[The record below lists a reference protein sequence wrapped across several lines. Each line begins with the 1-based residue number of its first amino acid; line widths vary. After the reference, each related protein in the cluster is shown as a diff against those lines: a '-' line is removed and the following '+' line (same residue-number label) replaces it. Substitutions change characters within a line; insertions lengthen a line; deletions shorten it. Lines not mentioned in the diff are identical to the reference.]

1 MAKFSELLA
10 AAGIT
15 SAAAAATTDADAET
29 TDTNSDAP
37 KADAAALSAA
47 EAKGRDAGI
56 AAERKRW
63 GDVLGS
69 EEGGKN
75 VALAISLLVADG
87 GKLGA
92 EAIVTVLKSQATAP
106 AATTTDTDTGA
117 DADAGGDR
125 QTQTMADRLSNQ
137 QNPDTGRGKAAD
149 LGAEER
155 KKIRE
160 AALKAGNRGAR
171 KSGKKG

>member
-1 MAKFSELLA
+1 MAKFSDLLA
-10 AAGIT
+10 AAGFT
-15 SAAAAATTDADAET
+15 TAADAATTDADADT

-47 EAKGRDAGI
+47 EAKGREAGV

-69 EEGGKN
+69 DEGGNN

-92 EAIVTVLKSQATAP
+92 EAIVTVLKTQAAAP
-106 AATTTDTDTGA
+106 ASTTTDTDTGA
-117 DADAGGDR
+117 DADAGDR
-125 QTQTMADRLSNQ
+125 QTQTMADRLSRQ
-137 QNPDTGRGKAAD
+137 ENPDTGRGKAAD

-155 KKIRE
+155 KKIKE
-160 AALKAGNRGAR
+160 ASLKKANRNIR
-171 KSGKKG
+171 RPGKKG